1 MGILGRIKDAIVGH
15 NAQTARDPATA
26 QPGELTAVSP
36 DFQGK
41 VSNRP
46 TPAPPRKRD

>member
-1 MGILGRIKDAIVGH
+1 MGILRRITDAIFGQK
-15 NAQTARDPATA
+15 AQTARDPATA

-46 TPAPPRKRD
+46 TPATPSKRD